1 MQKLKKQ
8 AIKNEIFSKLTPVF
22 AVENLCNLTQKIVN
36 KFLKKSFPKNK
47 FSGHSFRAGVPS
59 SMADF
64 PNIANDWHVMGW
76 GRWRSNIFL
85 KYQNRTKEQSKW
97 VFKKIEKCLL

>member
-1 MQKLKKQ
+1 MVLFLKH
-8 AIKNEIFSKLTPVF
+8 TYPVF
-22 AVENLCNLTQKIVN
+22 TLNGNSNLTQKTVN

-47 FSGHSFRAGVPS
+47 FSGHSFSAGVPS
-59 SMADF
+59 SLADF

-76 GRWRSNIFL
+76 GRWRSSIFL
-85 KYQNRTKEQSKW
+85 KYQKRTKKQSKW

>member
-1 MQKLKKQ
+1 MD
-8 AIKNEIFSKLTPVF
+8 IFDKNCPVF
-22 AVENLCNLTQKIVN
+22 AIGENINLIHKKLN
-36 KFLKKSFPKNK
+36 KFLKKAFPKNK

-59 SMADF
+59 SLADF

-76 GRWRSNIFL
+76 GRWRSSIFL
-85 KYQNRTKEQSKW
+85 NYQKRTKKQSKW